1 MEENNNQTTFI
12 SNNNDDE
19 ILIRDS
25 TGKLKIWQDGKWQ
38 DFYEEEKEEKEI
50 KTAPTTVVL
59 DIGLEGPFISP
70 LKPVAMN
77 IPQKKYG
84 INKIVNKVNEVLSLN
99 LPEEQKKRL
108 KNILFGYARHTRD
121 LVDTLAKLQQS
132 IELGGA
138 AFKLIEAEQLMAIVK
153 NILERIEKEGSLVI
167 NEDKLTSP
175 PSIDLSKTQA
185 EIKTSEPL
193 TKVTPSPRIEIIK
206 EPVLPKKELKESLSE
221 EEFQGPILIKPKLI
235 KKEEFPRI
243 TRPEPERTKQITEVK
258 KRPIILGPVE
268 ELASFSLADFRRLAL
283 EPMVRANKILKRI
296 EVLAED
302 SLTKKAKGIEA
313 WRQSEVHRLY
323 LKLGAESI
331 RKGIKIEQLINEKIA
346 NNEETLT
353 LAEFDAVNELSR
365 KLRF

>member
-1 MEENNNQTTFI
+1 MEKNNNKTTFI
-12 SNNNDDE
+12 SNNDE

-25 TGKLKIWQDGKWQ
+25 AGKLKIWQSGKWQ
-38 DFYEEEKEEKEI
+38 DFYEEEKKI
-50 KTAPTTVVL
+50 KTVPTAVVL
-59 DIGLEGPFISP
+59 DTGLEGPFISP

-84 INKIVNKVNEVLSLN
+84 INKIVNKTNEVLNLN

-121 LVDTLAKLQQS
+121 LVDTLAKLQQP

-153 NILERIEKEGSLVI
+153 NITERIEKEGGLVI
-167 NEDKLTSP
+167 DEDKLIPTLS
-175 PSIDLSKTQA
+175 SDLSKNQVEVET
-185 EIKTSEPL
+185 KTSEP
-193 TKVTPSPRIEIIK
+193 TPSPQIEIIK
-206 EPVLPKKELKESLSE
+206 EPILPKKALKESLSE
-221 EEFQGPILIKPKLI
+221 GEVQGPILIKPKLI

-258 KRPIILGPVE
+258 KRPIIFGPVE

-283 EPMVRANKILKRI
+283 EPMARANKILKRI
-296 EVLAED
+296 EALAED

-313 WRQSEVHRLY
+313 WRESEVHQLY

-331 RKGIKIEQLINEKIA
+331 SKGIKIEQLINEKVS

-365 KLRF
+365 NLRF